1 MSYIIKI
8 AIQQA
13 VKKQNCFVVFT
24 SVVGRS
30 ESVSLPMSGKVAR
43 MARRMRRTLKDFRV
57 SGNLP
62 LITQQP

>member
-24 SVVGRS
+24 TIVGRS

-43 MARRMRRTLKDFRV
+43 LRFLMRLGSRRAKFYNMTLTKT
-57 SGNLP
+57 P
-62 LITQQP
+62 